1 LSPASGMTRGTKV
14 GRGRQID
21 FSSSKNIVFL
31 RYGAEQECSG
41 YLFVLGVKSDVA
53 KTATTP

>member
-1 LSPASGMTRGTKV
+1 MTRGTKV
-14 GRGRQID
+14 GWGRQID

-31 RYGAEQECSG
+31 RYGAEHECSG
-41 YLFVLGVKSDVA
+41 YLFVLGVKSDEA